1 MGNRV
6 AQERVGRRL
15 AAILA
20 ADVVGYSRLVGMDE
34 EGTIARLKALREDLI
49 DAGIAQHH
57 GRIVKTTGDG
67 ILVEFPSVVDAV
79 RSAAALQRELK
90 EHEASVP
97 EDQRIEFRIGINLGD
112 IVVQGDDIMGDGVNV
127 AARLEGLAEPGG
139 ICVSRT
145 VYDQVKGKVASGF
158 EDLGECRVKNISE
171 PLGVY
176 RVRMEPEAAGAAPGK
191 ARRAGTWTWIA
202 AASAVMALLAAAGF
216 GLWLEPWRGRVE
228 PIAVER
234 MAFPLPDKPSIAV
247 LPFDNMSD
255 DPSQAYFADGMTE
268 DLITDLS
275 KISGLFVV
283 ARNTTFSYRDS
294 SPSVRQVAEEL
305 GVRYVLEGSVRKAGE
320 QVRVNAQLIDAMTGG
335 HLWAE
340 RYDGSMKN
348 VFELQDK
355 ITGKIVSVLAIQLT
369 TGELERIALKGTEN
383 TDAYD
388 EFLKGWEQYNR
399 QRPDALKTAIS
410 HFERAAELDPGYS
423 RAYAALAAAHWQIWR
438 RFWHAVLGTV
448 GIHEPRIRAESFLT
462 KAMENPT
469 ALSLQVSAA
478 VSLQQGRHEDAIA
491 EAERA
496 VAIDPNDADSYVVLA
511 GALNLSGR
519 PSEALPLMERAM
531 RLNPYYPPSYLYEL
545 GLARFGL
552 EQFDEAAVSLERA
565 VALNSDDRWSARL
578 LLATYG
584 HLGRD
589 EDAGEIFELAERN
602 WRGSDPLTVRSVAFW
617 YPFKRQSDGDRL
629 ADGLRN
635 AGVPD

>member
-1 MGNRV
+1 M
-6 AQERVGRRL
+6 ERRL

-20 ADVVGYSRLVGMDE
+20 ADMVGYSRLMSADE
-34 EGTIARLKALREDLI
+34 AGTLARQQAHLAEVI
-49 DAGIAQHH
+49 EPGIAEYR

-67 ILVEFPSVVDAV
+67 LLAEFPSVVDALRCAV
-79 RSAAALQRELK
+79 NIQLATAEREAGR
-90 EHEASVP
+90 HE
-97 EDQRIEFRIGINLGD
+97 ETRIAYRIGINLGD
-112 IVVQGDDIMGDGVNV
+112 IIGEGDDIFGEGVNI

-145 VYDQVKGKVASGF
+145 VFNQVKGKVTSGF
-158 EDLGECRVKNISE
+158 ENLGEHKVKNIPE
-171 PLGVY
+171 PINVY
-176 RVRMEPEAAGAAPGK
+176 RVQMEPEAAGVVPGE
-191 ARRAGTWTWIA
+191 AQRAGTWKWIA
-202 AASAVMALLAAAGF
+202 AAGFAAVLLAAAGL
-216 GLWLEPWRGRVE
+216 GLWLEPWHERVE
-228 PIAVER
+228 PAAVER

-255 DPSQAYFADGMTE
+255 DPTQAYFADGMAE

-283 ARNTTFSYRDS
+283 ARNTTFSYRGQ
-294 SPSVRQVAEEL
+294 SPNVRQVAEEL
-305 GVRYVLEGSVRKAGE
+305 GVRYVLEGSVRKAGD
-320 QVRVNAQLIDAMTGG
+320 QVRVNAQLIDATTGG

-340 RYDGSMKN
+340 RYDGSIEN

-399 QRPDALKTAIS
+399 QRPDTMKTAIS
-410 HFERAAELDPGYS
+410 HFERAAKLDPGYS
-423 RAYAALAAAHWQIWR
+423 RAYAALAASYWQIWR
-438 RFWHAVLGTV
+438 RFWHAMLGTV
-448 GIHEPRIRAESFLT
+448 GIHDPRIRAEAFLE
-462 KAMENPT
+462 KAMRNPS
-469 ALSLQVSAA
+469 ALAYQVSAA
-478 VSLQQGRHEDAIA
+478 ISSQQGRHEDAIT
-491 EAERA
+491 EGERA
-496 VAIDPNDADSYVVLA
+496 VAVDPNDADSYVVLA

-531 RLNPYYPPSYLYEL
+531 RLNPYYPPSYFYEL

-565 VALNSDDRWSARL
+565 VALNSDDRWSSRL

-589 EDAGEIFELAERN
+589 ADAKKVFPLAAKN
-602 WRGSDPLTVRSVAFW
+602 WRGSDPLTVRSVAYW
-617 YPFKRQSDGDRL
+617 YPFKKAADAERL
-629 ADGLRN
+629 ADGLRK
-635 AGVPD
+635 AEVPD